1 MSPAR
6 EKYYRDL
13 FRVAAAYDG
22 VLGIIFTFF
31 PGPAFDWLGIGDQL
45 PAFGGYIALLGAFVL
60 VIGVAYYLISRSDL
74 RQNRD
79 LILVGVLYKLA
90 YCAIAFFYWFTG
102 ALPHVIFAALFGVA
116 DLIFFMLMAECY
128 VCVRKAGQP

>member
-6 EKYYRDL
+6 EKYYRNL

-22 VLGIIFTFF
+22 ILGLIFTLL
-31 PGPAFDWLGIGDQL
+31 PGLAFERLGIGDQL

-74 RQNRD
+74 RRNRD

-102 ALPHVIFAALFGVA
+102 ALPHLIFGALFGVA

-128 VCVRKAGQP
+128 LTVRKAEQP